1 MSAVISQCDG
11 FSMSFSSFINL
22 LNVSSLGERERET
35 GRERLSISES
45 DTLHFVYG
53 PEYTVFDIRF
63 NVNWVFIYT
72 SFFYFFKMCMVKKI
86 PSLI

>member
-35 GRERLSISES
+35 EREKLNISEP
-45 DTLHFVYG
+45 DTLYFVYG
-53 PEYTVFDIRF
+53 HEYTEYNISF
-63 NVNWVFIYT
+63 NVKPGLYIHIILLHFE
-72 SFFYFFKMCMVKKI
+72 KD
-86 PSLI
+86 L

>member
-63 NVNWVFIYT
+63 NVNRVVIYT
-72 SFFYFFKMCMVKKI
+72 PFSLFFRMCMVKKKYC
-86 PSLI
+86 LI